1 MKHPKHLAAECFL
14 PYVFIVGPVVFLT
27 ALFHGLGGE
36 NPVGPVTWILSESWN
51 EISPLM
57 LFVAAAWGFYL
68 ISYLLVGSFARDV
81 WIVARA
87 AQRLAVSIWRR
98 FFGSWTVPAFPH
110 SFAPP
115 LSLVLLFRR
124 SLPSWLAVGWR
135 AGDSVQLE

>member
-51 EISPLM
+51 ELSPLM

-87 AQRLAVSIWRR
+87 VHRLAVSIWRW
-98 FFGSWTVPAFPH
+98 FFGSWTGPALLH
-110 SFAPP
+110 SFTPP
-115 LSLVLLFRR
+115 LSLALLFRR
-124 SLPSWLAVGWR
+124 SLPSCLAVGWR